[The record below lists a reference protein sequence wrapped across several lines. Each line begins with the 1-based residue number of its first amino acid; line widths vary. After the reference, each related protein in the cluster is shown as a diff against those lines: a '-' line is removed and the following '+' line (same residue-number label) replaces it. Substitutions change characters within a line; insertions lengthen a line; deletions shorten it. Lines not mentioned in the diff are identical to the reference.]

1 MIITKS
7 SWRDAMKTEI
17 DKAYFKDL
25 TRFINEQYDQNSVF
39 PEKDLIFNSINQ
51 FEIND
56 TKVVIIG
63 QDPYHGKN
71 QANGIAF
78 SVNNDIPLPPSL
90 KNIFKEVHSDTG
102 LINTSG
108 DLTPWAKQG
117 VLLLNT
123 TLTVENGK
131 PLSHQKKGWEIF
143 TDKLIETVS
152 ERCENL
158 VFILWGSKAIAKTK
172 LIDKSKHMILSAP
185 HPSPLSVY
193 RGFYGCRHFSKT
205 NELLLS
211 KNKTPIN
218 WGT

>member
-7 SWRDAMKTEI
+7 SWREAMKTEF

-25 TRFINEQYDQNSVF
+25 TRFINEQYDQNLVF

-63 QDPYHGKN
+63 QDPYHGEN

-90 KNIFKEVHSDTG
+90 KNIFREVHSDTG

-152 ERCENL
+152 ERCEDL

-172 LIDKSKHMILSAP
+172 LIDKNKHMILSAP

>member
-63 QDPYHGKN
+63 QDPYHGEN

-78 SVNNDIPLPPSL
+78 SVNDNIPLPPSL
-90 KNIFKEVHSDTG
+90 KNIFKEIHSDLG

-108 DLTPWAKQG
+108 NLTPWAKQG

-131 PLSHQKKGWEIF
+131 PLSHQNKGWEIF

>member
-108 DLTPWAKQG
+108 NLTPWAKQG

-152 ERCENL
+152 ERCEDL